1 MRLARL
7 QARFHKCIDLSAE
20 NWAAALLLGKAR
32 ERSNVLRRPSS
43 HRGARGNRDVDL
55 HGALGELTLFGM
67 VLREPDS
74 ESAAEYMRSQLF
86 MAGGGAAVSGPDLLF
101 DDDGGAVGIDVKT
114 FDCGTQ
120 KRVFAINDDKH
131 AKLAGNC
138 LGYVGL
144 ICASFS
150 TLACLTR
157 LIPYEEVLR
166 WERRTLRPG
175 GSPSRNLFIGAALQ
189 QYGVESFSI
198 ERSRE
203 SLHDEAVVRE
213 LALARG
219 EGTVADRLAHYL
231 PQVEP
236 YLEDAQ
242 EWL

>member
-1 MRLARL
+1 LARL
-7 QARFHKCIDLSAE
+7 QARFHRCIDLSAE

-43 HRGARGNRDVDL
+43 HRGARGNRVVDL
-55 HGALGELTLFGM
+55 QGALGELTLFGV
-67 VLREPDS
+67 VLGEPDS

-86 MAGGGAAVSGPDLLF
+86 VAGGGAAVQGPDLLF
-101 DDDGGAVGIDVKT
+101 DDDGRDVDIDVKT

-131 AKLAGNC
+131 AKLAGSC

-150 TLACLTR
+150 TLGCLTR
-157 LIPYEEVLR
+157 LIPYEEVST

-175 GSPSRNLFIGAALQ
+175 GSPSRNLLIGAALQ

-198 ERSRE
+198 GQSRE

-219 EGTVADRLAHYL
+219 KGTCGSACALFAARGAVS
-231 PQVEP
+231 
-236 YLEDAQ
+236 
-242 EWL
+242 